1 MIEQVLKFL
10 IAYKKELIYLAIF
23 LIGFIAGISISPTC
37 DRDSICEDDINAK
50 KAAIKQLNKRQAEH
64 IEDLRNKEDSM
75 KKKCDKTVAKA
86 LKDNNINSSELD
98 CLICGGI
105 LQQCIKK

>member
-10 IAYKKELIYLAIF
+10 IAYKKELIYLAI
-23 LIGFIAGISISPTC
+23 LITGFIAGILISPTC
-37 DRDSICEDDINAK
+37 DRDSICEDDINTK
-50 KAAIKQLNKRQAEH
+50 KAAVKRLNEKQTEH
-64 IEDLRNKEDSM
+64 IQELRKKEDSM

-105 LQQCIKK
+105 LQQCVKK